1 MHQGNLIDEL
11 IESVERAEEHAL
23 ATMELHEPTSGTVY
37 ELPRAEALIGV
48 A

>member
-1 MHQGNLIDEL
+1 MHHGNLIDEL

-23 ATMELHEPTSGTVY
+23 ATMELNQQTSGMLY